1 MKHLFIVNPAAGKG
15 KGIDTL
21 IRKINTASQKF
32 QVESEIH
39 ITGRIGDAENFVRA
53 YCHDMADGECV
64 RAYSCGGDGT
74 LNEVVNGLYGF
85 KSAEAACIPIG
96 SGNDFARNFDG
107 GDPLD
112 IEAQI
117 NGVSQTVDLLK
128 YTEQRGHDPKI
139 RYCINMFNIGFDSD
153 VAFRVG
159 ELKRIPFITGPMA
172 YLVGTFSSLAK
183 KKSIKLKAI
192 FDDGMVHDGPVLQI
206 DIGNGCY
213 YGGGIKAVPGASL
226 RDGLLDVSIVEDVSM
241 LRFLSLFPKYKKG
254 THLAVKNIEEIVTY
268 TQCRSLVI
276 EPDSE
281 TMRICTD
288 GEISV
293 TGPLRIE
300 IVPSAILFSVPAK
313 E

>member
-15 KGIDTL
+15 KGIDKL
-21 IRKINTASQKF
+21 IRRIDTASHKF

-39 ITGRIGDAENFVRA
+39 ITTRIGDAEKFVRA
-53 YCHDMADGECV
+53 YCNEMDSGEYL
-64 RAYSCGGDGT
+64 RAYACGGDGT
-74 LNEVVNGLYGF
+74 LNEVVSGLYGF
-85 KSAEAACIPIG
+85 ERAEAACVPIG

-107 GDPLD
+107 RDPLD

-117 NGVSQTVDLLK
+117 NGTAQPVDLLK
-128 YTEQRGHDPKI
+128 YTEQRDCDPKTG
-139 RYCINMFNIGFDSD
+139 YCINMFNIGFDSD

-159 ELKRIPFITGPMA
+159 ELKKIPFITGPMA

-192 FDDGMVHDGPVLQI
+192 FDDGKVHDGPVLQI

-226 RDGLLDVSIVEDVSM
+226 KDGLLDVSIVEDVSM

-254 THLAVKNIEEIVTY
+254 THLAAKGIEEIVTY
-268 TQCRSLVI
+268 KQCKSLVI

-300 IVPSAILFSVPAK
+300 IVPSGILFSVPAK
-313 E
+313 G